1 MEFIKK
7 VEQIAYET
15 ELKEIMSLK
24 KGTLICLECYE
35 TEFDKEYYA
44 GQEKAYEYAMEKGY
58 IELTKTYFDLFGKI
72 TQMNFKRI

>member
-24 KGTLICLECYE
+24 KGAIIFVECYGE
-35 TEFDKEYYA
+35 ELNKACKYA
-44 GQEKAYEYAMEKGY
+44 WEKGY
-58 IELTKTYFDLFGKI
+58 IESVSINCDLYGNI
-72 TQMNFKRI
+72 TTMTFKRL